1 MKSGPDLRR
10 IRFGIEISGRIKWY
24 EGFNIKATGTKYA
37 NPTQNDCNATIIGI
51 DMASRDYILT
61 ETSPFN
67 ANRTPKRLILEVG
80 TVELGTFQ
88 LFVGDIFSAEPMSP
102 PDVGLTIKANTQV
115 AAMGKMVAKSGG
127 ESSKLS
133 ALAKSVADDLGLN
146 LVFEATDKDVG
157 NYQHTGAA
165 LRQVGKLQEA
175 GGVSAYIDDGKLVVK
190 DATQPLNGRTRILSQ
205 STGMV
210 GIPKVTEKGIKVS
223 MGIDRETT
231 LGGGLTIK
239 SKFNTAASGDY
250 VITQL
255 GFEVATHDD
264 PFFYHALAARL

>member
-1 MKSGPDLRR
+1 MKTYLDPRR
-10 IRFGIEISGRIKWY
+10 IRLGIEVSGALKWY

-102 PDVGLTIKANTQV
+102 PDVGLTIKANTQG

-157 NYQHTGAA
+157 NYQHTDFASADSLLDSPSGLA
-165 LRQVGKLQEA
+165 LRLA
-175 GGVSAYIDDGKLVVK
+175 GRSSGMRASTSRRQAPSTRTPPRTTAMPQSSALTWRA
-190 DATQPLNGRTRILSQ
+190 ATTS
-205 STGMV
+205 
-210 GIPKVTEKGIKVS
+210 
-223 MGIDRETT
+223 
-231 LGGGLTIK
+231 
-239 SKFNTAASGDY
+239 
-250 VITQL
+250 
-255 GFEVATHDD
+255 
-264 PFFYHALAARL
+264 